1 MQGPTQPRR
10 RPEKLS
16 VTSLDAGTP
25 QERKSM
31 ETGASEHGVGGGT
44 PGRRGGA

>member
-10 RPEKLS
+10 RPEKLG

-25 QERKSM
+25 QERKST
-31 ETGASEHGVGGGT
+31 ETGRVRA
-44 PGRRGGA
+44 RGDTG